1 MIANIKNLK
10 PETKEKFKLWF
21 QEAKKGKQIPI
32 LYIIDN
38 LVKNTKEWEEFHDKG
53 IVGFLEILNE
63 YDENR
68 IDNAL
73 IQLTIR
79 FKNNKIN
86 LFNSKNFN
94 FYLEKIK

>member
-1 MIANIKNLK
+1 MIPNIKNLK
-10 PETKEKFKLWF
+10 PETKEKLKLWF

-32 LYIIDN
+32 LYILNN
-38 LVKNTKEWEEFHDKG
+38 LLKNTEDWENIKYKG
-53 IVGFLEILNE
+53 IVGFVEILNE

-94 FYLEKIK
+94 FYLEKVK